1 MGYRPV
7 RRAGSHV
14 KLRYE
19 HPETDEVRVVTV
31 PLTDADHIS
40 QDTYRSI
47 ARQCVRRSSKRG
59 SSGCETSAECVRAQR
74 QTTGVPPSANRR
86 NESASRGVPS

>member
-1 MGYRPV
+1 MVSADFSGPEIVKALRSKRFRPV
-7 RRAGSHV
+7 GRTGSHV

-31 PLTDADHIS
+31 PLTDADQLS

-47 ARQCVRRSSKRG
+47 AEQCG
-59 SSGCETSAECVRAQR
+59 
-74 QTTGVPPSANRR
+74 ANEFKQWVSWIEH
-86 NESASRGVPS
+86 NC